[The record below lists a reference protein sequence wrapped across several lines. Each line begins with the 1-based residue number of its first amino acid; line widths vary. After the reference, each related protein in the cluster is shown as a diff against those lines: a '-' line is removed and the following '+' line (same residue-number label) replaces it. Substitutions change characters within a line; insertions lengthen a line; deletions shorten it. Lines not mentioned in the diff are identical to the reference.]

1 MKRIACITALI
12 AATAWSASAMAEVD
26 GFKWFLADQS
36 YHIKLD
42 YLNLTRSVDEGALI
56 AEMAEHGHEVD
67 PDLGTSARGWQLVT
81 EMRLRPHLGVELGFV
96 QIDSPGHQI
105 SAVTNDE
112 EDLVERLVQRLPV
125 SASGVTLGVGSSM
138 TFAQLFSLDGAMAER
153 MRLRARGGLFSWDG
167 EVRSRWDGQVASRR
181 RSGIDPY
188 FGLGFGLDLGRQLEV
203 MLEYQHLGA
212 DWDQSGL
219 SVGIRYQYW

>member
-1 MKRIACITALI
+1 MKQIVCAIALM
-12 AATAWSASAMAEVD
+12 AATAVPTSVKAEVD

-42 YLNLTRSVDEGALI
+42 YLNLSRSVDEAGLA
-56 AEMAEHGHEVD
+56 AYMAEHDHEVD
-67 PDLGTSARGWQLVT
+67 ADLGTSARGWQVIT

-96 QIDSPGHQI
+96 QIDSPGHRI

-112 EDLVERLVQRLPV
+112 EDLVERLVERLPV

-138 TFAQLFSLDGAMAER
+138 TFARLFSLEGGMAER

-167 EVRSRWDGQVASRR
+167 EVRSSWDGETANRR
-181 RSGIDPY
+181 RSGLDPY
-188 FGLGFGLDLGRQLEV
+188 FGLGFGLELGRRLEV

-219 SVGIRYQYW
+219 SVGVRYQYW